1 MRFCGRRLLHKKGK
15 RSKYGLVASMAYTFH
30 RLHPTIPKYPTVSLI
45 CVAAEPFSEA
55 CCSACIGLFVP
66 SSSTASSAIP
76 AKHHWPTNS
85 GPAFMGSKAHISSVS
100 SAARCALQAWPHIL
114 ALFAPLL
121 WQHELLLLEGLHNLQ
136 LPANTK
142 AISNTRLFLV
152 SMHYNSHP
160 GADATKPNADVHPCR
175 KGGRRSSVHRRIPT
189 PLRSAHLPAA
199 TCTSQ
204 AAKHLPSSTTQPA
217 AQCSTIPGRWL
228 LEAPAGRNSCSK
240 HTRHEVRGK
249 RFRL

>member
-1 MRFCGRRLLHKKGK
+1 MLLSLSRRLAVLH
-15 RSKYGLVASMAYTFH
+15 ASGFLYLAQA
-30 RLHPTIPKYPTVSLI
+30 LHLRRYLQNI
-45 CVAAEPFSEA
+45 
-55 CCSACIGLFVP
+55 IGHLTLAP
-66 SSSTASSAIP
+66 LSSDQKLTS
-76 AKHHWPTNS
+76 
-85 GPAFMGSKAHISSVS
+85 PAFLLRRAVL
-100 SAARCALQAWPHIL
+100 CQAWPHIL

-160 GADATKPNADVHPCR
+160 GADATKPNAHVHPCR
-175 KGGRRSSVHRRIPT
+175 KGEGEARRSSAHRRIPT

-228 LEAPAGRNSCSK
+228 LEG
-240 HTRHEVRGK
+240 
-249 RFRL
+249 

>member
-175 KGGRRSSVHRRIPT
+175 KGEGEAVCTAESPRRFAQPT
-189 PLRSAHLPAA
+189 CQLPHAPARQQSICQAAQPSLRLNVEPFPAA
-199 TCTSQ
+199 GSLRRLQGET
-204 AAKHLPSSTTQPA
+204 AAASTPDM
-217 AQCSTIPGRWL
+217 R
-228 LEAPAGRNSCSK
+228 
-240 HTRHEVRGK
+240 
-249 RFRL
+249 

>member
-66 SSSTASSAIP
+66 SSSTASSALP

-175 KGGRRSSVHRRIPT
+175 KGEGEAVCTAESPRRFAQPT
-189 PLRSAHLPAA
+189 CQLPHAPARQQSICQAAQPSLRLNVAPFPAA
-199 TCTSQ
+199 GSLRRLQGET
-204 AAKHLPSSTTQPA
+204 AAASTPDM
-217 AQCSTIPGRWL
+217 R
-228 LEAPAGRNSCSK
+228 
-240 HTRHEVRGK
+240 
-249 RFRL
+249 

>member
-175 KGGRRSSVHRRIPT
+175 KGEGEAVCTAESPRRFAQPT
-189 PLRSAHLPAA
+189 CQLPHAPARQQSICQAAQPSLRLNVAPFPAA
-199 TCTSQ
+199 GSLRRLQGET
-204 AAKHLPSSTTQPA
+204 AAASTPDM
-217 AQCSTIPGRWL
+217 R
-228 LEAPAGRNSCSK
+228 
-240 HTRHEVRGK
+240 
-249 RFRL
+249 